1 MVSTVKDGFKLYES
15 IQMGPGLE
23 ERAGMAFMKDGSLE
37 NKRISSENKM
47 EESGQGAR
55 GFLAIQIV
63 FCPDIPAQKEEKEL
77 NPKDK
82 AS

>member
-1 MVSTVKDGFKLYES
+1 
-15 IQMGPGLE
+15 MGPGLE

-63 FCPDIPAQKEEKEL
+63 FCPDIPA
-77 NPKDK
+77 
-82 AS
+82 